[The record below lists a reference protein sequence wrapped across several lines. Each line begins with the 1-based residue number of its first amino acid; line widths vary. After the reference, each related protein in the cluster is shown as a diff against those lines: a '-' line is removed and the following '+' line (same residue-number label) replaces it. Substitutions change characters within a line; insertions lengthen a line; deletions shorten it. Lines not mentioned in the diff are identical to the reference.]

1 MRKLVYYVASTIDGY
16 IAAPD
21 GDASA
26 FPISEAYIQ
35 QLAQEVP
42 ETFPGHVRSALG
54 IDAPNA
60 RFDTVIMGRGTYD
73 PALEMGITSPYP
85 HLRQFVFSRSL
96 APSTDAAVTFVAGD
110 PVPVVRDLKAEDTGK
125 DIWLCGGGNLAGQL
139 IEELDELII
148 KLNPLVLGAGIPLF
162 SQELAVRRFALI
174 ESQPREGGV
183 VLLRYGAAP

>member
-1 MRKLVYYVASTIDGY
+1 M
-16 IAAPD
+16 
-21 GDASA
+21 
-26 FPISEAYIQ
+26 
-35 QLAQEVP
+35 
-42 ETFPGHVRSALG
+42 
-54 IDAPNA
+54 
-60 RFDTVIMGRGTYD
+60 
-73 PALEMGITSPYP
+73 
-85 HLRQFVFSRSL
+85 
-96 APSTDAAVTFVAGD
+96 
-110 PVPVVRDLKAEDTGK
+110 PVVRDLKAEDTGK